1 MPEDIFYLYYDE
13 VKNIVESDLKTK
25 LHSLIED
32 RKKQISLVQN
42 VRLPEL
48 IFGIQQPPILNEESQ
63 EYRGIPTSLGTYTG
77 EARVLMGLSEFEKL
91 KQGDILIIP
100 YSDVGWTPLFSKA
113 RAVISESG
121 GMLSHSSI
129 IAREYHI
136 PAVVSVR
143 GACNIKDGTILTVDG
158 YTGQIE
164 IVKKAED

>member
-1 MPEDIFYLYYDE
+1 MQEIID
-13 VKNIVESDLKTK
+13 
-25 LHSLIED
+25 D
-32 RKKQISLVQN
+32 RKQQIELVKD
-42 VRLPEL
+42 VTLPEL
-48 IFGIQQPPILNEESQ
+48 IFGNQQPPIINEELQ

-91 KQGDILIIP
+91 KHGDILIIP

-113 RAVISESG
+113 KAVISESG

-136 PAVVSVR
+136 PAVVSVK
-143 GACNIKDGTILTVDG
+143 GACNIKDGTILTVNG

-164 IVKKAED
+164 VVEKAGD